1 MGQGI
6 WSLGLGNKHSSEEFS
21 WDFNGNDDNE
31 CLYERCCSESG
42 IILEEL
48 YLFVYNKWTPACDKI
63 ACGESSKANPHTQ
76 FGRTYKQNRV

>member
-1 MGQGI
+1 MITRFG
-6 WSLGLGNKHSSEEFS
+6 KHSSEEFS

-48 YLFVYNKWTPACDKI
+48 YLFVYNK
-63 ACGESSKANPHTQ
+63 
-76 FGRTYKQNRV
+76 